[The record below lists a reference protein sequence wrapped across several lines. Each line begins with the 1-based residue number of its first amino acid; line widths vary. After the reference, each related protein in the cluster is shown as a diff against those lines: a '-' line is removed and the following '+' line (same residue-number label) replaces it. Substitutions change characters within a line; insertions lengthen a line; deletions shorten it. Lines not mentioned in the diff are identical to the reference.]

1 LDFPIIQKPLSITKC
16 QILTSRFATFSSLQV
31 LWDLEGVTSLKR
43 SLEAGM
49 ARAFVDLGKT
59 FRCGKNTHPSLGF
72 G

>member
-1 LDFPIIQKPLSITKC
+1 
-16 QILTSRFATFSSLQV
+16 V